1 MLKMMSVSSP
11 TLNAG
16 AFSVTFGDVAIIKN
30 DVFAGATGL
39 SGTAASNQA
48 VITVNNTTNFT
59 VGQSVLIQDTA
70 GHNETRIITVVT
82 PGVSIQV
89 GVNLT
94 NTYTV
99 ANGSTVTALVPKVLV
114 GISNPFAQAAGSA
127 QFLGTSFTVSG
138 TTVTVT
144 IDKATAGAGPVL
156 PYTWANAVTADVEG
170 CIVTV
175 IADCE

>member
-30 DVFAGATGL
+30 DALAGATGL
-39 SGTAASNQA
+39 SGTAAANQA
-48 VITVNNTTNFT
+48 VISVNSTVGFT

-70 GHNETRIITVVT
+70 GHSETKIITVVT

-99 ANGSTVTALVPKVLV
+99 ANGSTVTGVVPKVLV
-114 GISNPFAQAAGSA
+114 EITNPFAAAAGSA

-144 IDKATAGAGPVL
+144 IDKATAGAGPLL
-156 PYTWANAVTADVEG
+156 PYTWANAVSADVQG
-170 CIVTV
+170 CIVTI